1 MYYFIVDSPRNE
13 GKDFFEISMQTGEI
27 FTKVVFDR
35 EKQGAY
41 ALEVEAR
48 DGAPSARP
56 NSDNQPN
63 SGTYVHFYLSTSM
76 SRSVTTD
83 QLSVAPPSYL
93 YRLLSH
99 LGTHFNRYELPNMY
113 EYIQER
119 LRFLWLNLL
128 ICTYLWSTSDVEHK
142 SRRSFAW
149 IMSMWAMCIT
159 WSGSLPE
166 VVKVKLR

>member
-1 MYYFIVDSPRNE
+1 MDSPRNE

-63 SGTYVHFYLSTSM
+63 SGTSATFYFICNNIICIKN
-76 SRSVTTD
+76 
-83 QLSVAPPSYL
+83 YI
-93 YRLLSH
+93 LLGLIEKGS
-99 LGTHFNRYELPNMY
+99 LN
-113 EYIQER
+113 I
-119 LRFLWLNLL
+119 LNLF
-128 ICTYLWSTSDVEHK
+128 IH
-142 SRRSFAW
+142 F
-149 IMSMWAMCIT
+149 M
-159 WSGSLPE
+159 
-166 VVKVKLR
+166 